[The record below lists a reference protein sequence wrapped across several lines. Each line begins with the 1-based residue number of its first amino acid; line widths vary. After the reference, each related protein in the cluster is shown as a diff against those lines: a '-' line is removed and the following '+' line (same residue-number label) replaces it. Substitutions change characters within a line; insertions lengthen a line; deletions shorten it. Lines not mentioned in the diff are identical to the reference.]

1 MREGGREGTSGEGGT
16 NCALSRAGELK
27 LKLYTDA
34 NGKVKGDGRCCYL
47 KVELQAH
54 NAHVV

>member
-1 MREGGREGTSGEGGT
+1 MCSVSF
-16 NCALSRAGELK
+16 LSCAGELK

-47 KVELQAH
+47 KVQAH